1 MKISGRSQLARALR
15 EQVFLLAGKK
25 CSRCPATTDLQ
36 IHLLVS
42 DGGVHHHFGSDR
54 RWKFYL
60 DKIKSGAA
68 VVLCRAC
75 HQRVPTAR
83 RRRVFRSRDFSAP
96 VLQFRVL
103 RDWSDF
109 EI

>member
-1 MKISGRSQLARALR
+1 MKISIRSQLARARR

-42 DGGVHHHFGSDR
+42 DGGVHHKYGSDR

-60 DKIKSGAA
+60 DQIKSGGA

-75 HQRVPTAR
+75 HSRVPTAR
-83 RRRVFRSRDFSAP
+83 RRRAFRSRDFSAT
-96 VLQFRVL
+96 VLQFQEL
-103 RDWSDF
+103 RNCPDF

>member
-1 MKISGRSQLARALR
+1 MVSLRTQLARALR
-15 EQVFLLAGKK
+15 EQVFLLVGQK

-42 DGGVHHHFGSDR
+42 DGGIHHKFGSDR

-60 DKIKSGAA
+60 DKVKAGEAL
-68 VVLCRAC
+68 VLCRAC

-83 RRRVFRSRDFSAP
+83 LRRAFRSRDFSATVP
-96 VLQFRVL
+96 RCPELPENP
-103 RDWSDF
+103 DF